1 VNRDTLRVVI
11 LSPALAVRAGL
22 RTLLAAEMGAGS
34 QQPPVEIIAEAAS
47 LTDLGL
53 IPVQA
58 DLLLM
63 TADSALAQELEQVT
77 SASAGQLAI
86 LMLSSDPRDAR
97 ILPGLPLRAWGFLP
111 EDTTTQELLAALAAL
126 QQGLCVGDSAL
137 MQFLWTEKRLSG
149 ERQTDL
155 LEPLTERES
164 EVLQLLAQGL
174 ANKQIGVQLEISEH
188 TVKFHVSSIYAK
200 LGASNRA
207 EAVRLGVQNGLILI

>member
-47 LTDLGL
+47 LMDLGL